1 MAPPMTPPAM
11 SPIVAGSAGAGA
23 VTSATGIP
31 LASVAAAN
39 GAAATP
45 GSLGRAG
52 TALVPIADAGVAT
65 APLGSS
71 WMAPRIPPQL

>member
-1 MAPPMTPPAM
+1 M

-31 LASVAAAN
+31 LASVAVAN
-39 GAAATP
+39 GAAAAAS
-45 GSLGRAG
+45 GAAG